1 MLSKMLDFRAATAQ
15 FETRDG
21 DKSYN
26 LSRIEE
32 LSRRAAADGAQ
43 LVCFHE
49 LSVTGYTFLERLSH
63 EEVTQLSEP
72 VGAESTR
79 ALQDIARRNG
89 VLVAAGIVE
98 RAGDRCYNTHL
109 VVSGDA
115 VLAGHRKIHEFV
127 SPHLALG
134 DRYTIFE
141 ALGARIGILTCY
153 DNNLPENARMTAM
166 LGADVILA
174 PHVTGCLPSPAPG
187 RGIVEPHIW
196 HERREQPARCRAEFD
211 GPKGRGWLM
220 KWLPARAWEN
230 GVYVIYSNVLG
241 VDGGTIKPGGSLILD
256 PYGEVIAEC
265 RSLDDEVVTA
275 TLRADARELASGA
288 TYIRARRPALY
299 SKMVEPNPYLSADA
313 RPEVYWQRI
322 RPRQPWEEK

>member
-1 MLSKMLDFRAATAQ
+1 MNDLRVSTAQ

-21 DKSYN
+21 DKTYN
-26 LSRIEE
+26 LSRIDD
-32 LSRRAAADGAQ
+32 LCSLAVADGAQ

-49 LSVTGYTFLERLSH
+49 LCVTGYTFLE
-63 EEVTQLSEP
+63 QLSQEQVTSLAEP
-72 VGAESTR
+72 IGGESTR
-79 ALQDIARRNG
+79 ALQVIAARHG
-89 VLVAAGIVE
+89 VLVSAGLIE
-98 RAGDRCYNTHL
+98 LDGGRCYNCHL

-115 VLAGHRKIHEFV
+115 VLASHRKIHEFV
-127 SPHLALG
+127 SPHLGLG
-134 DRYTIFE
+134 DRYTVFD

-166 LGADVILA
+166 LGADMILA

-187 RGIVEPHIW
+187 RGIVEPHVW
-196 HERREQPARCRAEFD
+196 HERHQNPARCRAEFD

-230 GVYVIYSNVLG
+230 GVFVVYSNVLG

-265 RSLDDEVVTA
+265 RTLEDEVVTA
-275 TLRADARELASGA
+275 TLHAEARQLASGA
-288 TYIRARRPALY
+288 SYIRARRPALY
-299 SKMVEPNPYLSADA
+299 SKMVEPNPHLAPDA

-322 RPRQPWEEK
+322 RPRQPWEKD